1 MSTSSNLSPP
11 PIPDDVEKLLND
23 LPKVRVWDAKDI
35 YQWEGFWFPPAFV
48 KSTITLRSRFQARD
62 DDIFLASTIKTGT
75 TWLKAL
81 SHSLSLHHAPPV
93 DIYDAS
99 APRLLHTHL
108 PYVVLSNSIKNS
120 ASKIVY
126 ITRNTKDTLI
136 SMWQFFN
143 SLYRPNQ
150 DPFPIEKAFDWFCS
164 GVHQFGPFFEHV
176 VEYWQESQKWPQK
189 ILFMKYEELK
199 SDPKGQVSKIAE
211 FLGRPFADENEV
223 DAVLWRCSL
232 GRLKNLEVNKS
243 GNILNDVPNKSLFR
257 KGEVG
262 DWKNY
267 LTPEMEEQ
275 INQICRIKLEHFGL
289 FL

>member
-1 MSTSSNLSPP
+1 MAQSALSLC
-11 PIPDDVEKLLND
+11 IMQN
-23 LPKVRVWDAKDI
+23 
-35 YQWEGFWFPPAFV
+35 
-48 KSTITLRSRFQARD
+48 KSHQNSHEH
-62 DDIFLASTIKTGT
+62 DDILTTGNPHFLVPTIETTIYYSKT
-75 TWLKAL
+75 
-81 SHSLSLHHAPPV
+81 PPV

-99 APRLLHTHL
+99 APRLLHAHL
-108 PYVVLSNSIKNS
+108 PYVVLPNSIKNS

-126 ITRNTKDTLI
+126 ITRNPKDTLI

-150 DPFPIEKAFDWFCS
+150 DPFPIEKAFDCFCS

-211 FLGRPFADENEV
+211 FLGRPFADEKEV

-243 GNILNDVPNKSLFR
+243 ENILNDVPNKSLFR